1 MICSGSGRSGGSGG
15 SGRSAKWT
23 AVEMSSIGVVVGA
36 NGCGHEA
43 TLNRQS
49 TGFRQGQNAK
59 TQIYTRTD
67 THLILSD

>member
-49 TGFRQGQNAK
+49 TGSTGAKRQNSNFL
-59 TQIYTRTD
+59 
-67 THLILSD
+67 HSN